1 MTKTRNRYIFLYN
14 PCLLL
19 LKDKLRH
26 INFKSFFEQ
35 NSILNSNW
43 ATPTREVAQNASP
56 IGSLGETF
64 RETGGCKARKLLIG
78 DSLKAQL
85 PVVIGCP

>member
-1 MTKTRNRYIFLYN
+1 MTKTRNQYIFLYN

-26 INFKSFFEQ
+26 INFQSLFEQ

-43 ATPTREVAQNASP
+43 ATPTREVAKNASP

-64 RETGGCKARKLLIG
+64 LETGGRKARKLLIG
-78 DSLKAQL
+78 YSLKA
-85 PVVIGCP
+85 